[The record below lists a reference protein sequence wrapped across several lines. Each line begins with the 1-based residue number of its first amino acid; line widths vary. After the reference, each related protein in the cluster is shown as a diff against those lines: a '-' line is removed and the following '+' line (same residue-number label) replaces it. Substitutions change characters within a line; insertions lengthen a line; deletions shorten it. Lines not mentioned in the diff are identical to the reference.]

1 MKANETQEI
10 DYKSEHQKVIQKQL
24 QWIRSGKIGCVFASA
39 LAKNPDAIGWHFTVS
54 PENLIISKKTLILS
68 VIFPDK
74 NIEFVKD
81 WALKNGMYIENLS
94 DMYEGLRIKIDDNI
108 SWVQY
113 FGSDSHVK
121 TRQSPY
127 PMLSFAVKLPTK
139 YYSKVGF
146 NGILHLAH
154 ASIEFMKEKVAD
166 RLWEQSFIKT
176 KKELGHSPTI
186 KEASKT
192 TFTK

>member
-1 MKANETQEI
+1 MSTTEI
-10 DYKSEHQKVIQKQL
+10 THEGIIKEQL
-24 QWIRSGKIGCVFASA
+24 DWIKSGKIGCVFASA
-39 LAKNPDAIGWHFTVS
+39 LAKIHQKIGWHFVVNPSVLTI
-54 PENLIISKKTLILS
+54 PEDTLILS

-74 NIEFVKD
+74 NIEFIKN
-81 WALKNGMYIENLS
+81 WALSNGMYIENVS
-94 DMYEGLRIKIDDNI
+94 DMYEGLRIKIDENI

-121 TRQSPY
+121 TRQSPH
-127 PMLSFAVKLPTK
+127 PMLSFTVKLPTK

-154 ASIEFMKEKVAD
+154 ASIEFFKEKVAD
-166 RLWEQSFIKT
+166 RLWERSFIKT
-176 KKELGHSPTI
+176 KKELGHSPTVR
-186 KEASKT
+186 EASKT